1 MLFSGKRGFTLMETL
16 IVTVFT
22 AGLLLLVHKVF
33 AIASGTSVKSDANDS
48 AVFLSSSIVSEEM
61 SRTLRFTSS
70 NLIKVFRYS
79 LGAEDTRPDSAKDAA
94 ILAFPSRGGHDLDAR
109 RGINGMTK
117 MKGFKSPEDL
127 GYYVQFGD
135 IDYKSF
141 DPSGELE
148 WSSYTIYFYYYDKSA
163 EGAENRG
170 LKGLPPSSSRFAHR
184 SLYEI
189 RFLLKNSL
197 DKSFSSGTANGS
209 EFVYFMQKKTSVDTM
224 ANNPEKGTSGG
235 STVVDTV
242 IDGDTDLKNFLSAI
256 KEAASKKGEI
266 LSFRRLASKVEH
278 FRVSM
283 AEYPLVDVSMTL
295 DYGKGGSAQRV
306 GGTSGS
312 GIEKELSDFSF
323 QILPAMR

>member
-16 IVTVFT
+16 IVAVFT

-33 AIASGTSVKSDANDS
+33 TIASGTSVKSEANDS
-48 AVFLSSSIVSEEM
+48 AVFISSSIVSEEM

-79 LGAEDTRPDSAKDAA
+79 LGAEDKRLDSAKDVA
-94 ILAFPSRGGHDLDAR
+94 ILAFPSRGWYDLEAR
-109 RGINGMTK
+109 GVTK

-135 IDYKSF
+135 VDYKSF

-163 EGAENRG
+163 EGAEDRVLN
-170 LKGLPPSSSRFAHR
+170 GLPLSSSQFDHR

-197 DKSFSSGTANGS
+197 DKSFSSDTADGS
-209 EFVYFMQKKTSVDTM
+209 EFVYFMQKKTSVDTL
-224 ANNPEKGTSGG
+224 ANNCEKGTSGG
-235 STVVDTV
+235 ST
-242 IDGDTDLKNFLSAI
+242 IIGSNEDLKNFLSTI
-256 KEAASKKGEI
+256 EEAASKKSKI
-266 LSFRRLASKVEH
+266 LSFRKLASKVEH

-306 GGTSGS
+306 GGMSGS
-312 GIEKELSDFSF
+312 RIEKELSDFSF